1 MIGKVKRFFADVSIE
16 LKKTTWPT
24 KKDVIGTT
32 MVTCIMVGIVTAFLW
47 IVDLGLIRVLNVIF
61 KITD

>member
-1 MIGKVKRFFADVSIE
+1 MFGKVKRFFNDVSIE

-32 MVTCIMVGIVTAFLW
+32 MVTCIMVGIVAAFLW
-47 IVDLGLIRVLNVIF
+47 VVDLGLIRLLNFIF